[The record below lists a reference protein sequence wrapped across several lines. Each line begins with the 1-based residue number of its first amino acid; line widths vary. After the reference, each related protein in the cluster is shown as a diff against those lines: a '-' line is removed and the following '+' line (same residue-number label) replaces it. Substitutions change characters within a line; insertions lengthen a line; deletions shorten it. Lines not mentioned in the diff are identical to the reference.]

1 MSLCTGVLQLC
12 RKDLLAKNIKRHK
25 RGLEK
30 EGKLEEAARFD
41 FTPITFILP
50 GDYALFVE
58 VCWTYHLPASPFTGG
73 ALTGETILQ

>member
-1 MSLCTGVLQLC
+1 MRPTGCCCVTGRSISLRSCVLQLC

-58 VCWTYHLPASPFTGG
+58 VCCTHGW
-73 ALTGETILQ
+73 AL